1 MQTDA
6 YISNARPARNG
17 DATVSAFTA
26 AQIAAALAMKRQA
39 VQWHLRG
46 VEPATRDKIVN
57 GQAAAAWTPAQ
68 LPPALIKLAEA
79 ARVNGN
85 YRTLNDVFTN
95 PRSRWQP
102 PLPINKIC
110 DADIQAATKLRDA
123 LKPWLIRQHDIKPG
137 GLKAGGV
144 ESYARIFGHPVTPRF
159 WDELFNRTVQR
170 DGGRE
175 EWNNLAIYLPVRL
188 KQKET
193 PADVV
198 SAALADDFAE
208 LENFIAACINPH
220 DPSEAERVGLWAL
233 ARQKFAELVRAG
245 QSEKSAARRVRQFL
259 FARAKFLAP
268 SRNSLR
274 MAFERKLDKWQRDN
288 PDSLADGRKANGDRP
303 EYSSADIRRV
313 RHSAVLKNGS
323 RIDSAWREEYPLLS
337 EYTRQRHPRSRKC
350 PRAFYQLVNR
360 LKVDALCARLQGKRK
375 LRKMVG
381 SVTRNA
387 DGIHTMA
394 RWAVDDWTSNVVVAF
409 RNPDGTVSLIQPQ
422 IITVMDFASRKW
434 VGWSMSNDKG
444 PTAELVCAAI
454 LDGFR
459 RHDVPRKLYVENG
472 FTFGKSL
479 NVNGKV
485 DDQGRTVVA
494 GLAQYGCAIHHFDK
508 MSPTSK
514 GELEKSFDL
523 FQRQMERH
531 PGYAGRLQMLDASD
545 DFKRETRLINSGK
558 VDATKFR
565 YTFAEFI
572 RVMHRMIE
580 EWNAAPQFGHL
591 HGLTPNEAFEVL
603 KDAND
608 PPIKFD
614 NRLLWMLANERYR
627 VTVAAGGVSFRHYGR
642 KIQVRGGE
650 LPQHAGEE
658 FWALVDRQDCSMVTF
673 MSLDHRKTFTVE
685 TCQQPSADEPRIATG
700 CSVLANEL
708 KKISTHMR
716 AVDTEL
722 KDLTGEFGN
731 PRRDLLAQIR
741 GATNALAGVADGTT
755 RRVILNS
762 RIESSAEQMHA
773 QRQAITAKRRQNTAN
788 KSKARRLGI
797 PAVLVEDDDQSRRAL
812 ELLGDTAPANS
823 LTELDGK
830 FVYQLKPSGH
840 DQIKYVDYLVEKLAK
855 LRKAGAGFGQ
865 KFTGEITFGS
875 VKKIAAAQL
884 HCDLHDVSRFDEI
897 SSHLKAAIDATI
909 LGKRNLAKGTANYHE
924 FFQTQEM
931 P

>member
-1 MQTDA
+1 MD
-6 YISNARPARNG
+6 SNLTSHAA
-17 DATVSAFTA
+17 AFTA
-26 AQIAAALAMKRQA
+26 AQIAAVMGMKRQA
-39 VQWHLRG
+39 LQWHLRDVPPAG
-46 VEPATRDKIVN
+46 VRIVAGN
-57 GQAAAAWTPAQ
+57 EAAAWTVDQ
-68 LPPALIKLAEA
+68 LPAPLRERMAAEATQQRCRTIEALISMPRA
-79 ARVNGN
+79 A
-85 YRTLNDVFTN
+85 
-95 PRSRWQP
+95 WQP
-102 PLPINKIC
+102 AIPLNKIS

-123 LKPWLIRQHDIKPG
+123 LKPFLVQQH
-137 GLKAGGV
+137 GLNLSATEIENRGIEDYQRAFGN
-144 ESYARIFGHPVTPRF
+144 RITPRY
-159 WDELFNRTVQR
+159 WRELFMRTLRR
-170 DGGRE
+170 DNGAE
-175 EWNNLAIYLPVRL
+175 EWNRLEIYLPGRL
-188 KQKET
+188 KQKEL

-198 SAALADDFAE
+198 SEALADDFEE
-208 LENFIAACINPH
+208 LENLIAACINPH

-233 ARQKFAELVRAG
+233 ALQKFASLVRAG
-245 QSEKSAARRVRQFL
+245 QSENSAARRVREFL
-259 FARAKFLAP
+259 FARAKFIAP
-268 SRNSLR
+268 TRNALR
-274 MAFERKLDKWQRDN
+274 MAFERKLDQWQRGN
-288 PDSLADGRKANGDRP
+288 PESLADGRKDNGNRFDYP
-303 EYSSADIRRV
+303 SKDIRRV
-313 RHSAVLKNGS
+313 RHSAVLKNGK
-323 RIDSAWREEYPLLS
+323 RIDAVWREEYPLLS
-337 EYTRQRHPRSRKC
+337 EETRKRHPDRPRKC
-350 PRAFYQLVNR
+350 PRAFYQIVNR
-360 LKVDALCARLQGKRK
+360 EKVDALYARTKGKRH

-381 SVTRNA
+381 SITRNA
-387 DGIHTMA
+387 DGIPTMA

-434 VGWSMSNDKG
+434 VGWSMSNDKA

-494 GLAQYGCAIHHFDK
+494 GLAQYGCTIHHFDK

-572 RVMHRMIE
+572 RVMHRMIK

-603 KDAND
+603 KDTND

-627 VTVAAGGVSFRHYGR
+627 VTVEAGGVNFRHYGR

-650 LPQHAGEE
+650 LPQHVGEE

-685 TCQQPSADEPRIATG
+685 TCQQPSADESRIATG
-700 CSVLANEL
+700 CSVLASEL
-708 KKISTHMR
+708 KKIGLHMS

-722 KDLTGEFGN
+722 KDMTGEFGN

-773 QRQAITAKRRQNTAN
+773 QRQAITDKRRQNTAN

-797 PAVLVEDDDQSRRAL
+797 PAELVEDDDQSRRAL
-812 ELLGDTAPANS
+812 ELLGDTRPANS
-823 LTELDGK
+823 LTEADGK
-830 FVYQLKPSGH
+830 FIYQLKPAGH
-840 DQIKYVDYLVEKLAK
+840 DQIKYVDYLVERLAEF
-855 LRKAGAGFGQ
+855 RRAGAGFGQ
-865 KFTGEITFGS
+865 KFTGKITFGS

-897 SSHLKAAIDATI
+897 SAHLQAAIDATI
-909 LGKRNLAKGTANYHE
+909 LGKKNLAKGTPNYRE
-924 FFQTQEM
+924 FFQTQET

>member
-1 MQTDA
+1 VQTA
-6 YISNARPARNG
+6 ANIASNRPAVNAT
-17 DATVSAFTA
+17 ATVQTFSAR
-26 AQIAAALAMKRQA
+26 QIAFAMAMKRQS
-39 VQWHLRG
+39 VQWHLRD
-46 VEPATRDKIVN
+46 VEPATREKFVN
-57 GQAAAAWTPAQ
+57 GNAAAAWTLSQ
-68 LPPALIKLAEA
+68 LPPALLKLAEA
-79 ARVNGN
+79 ARVNGH

-95 PRSRWQP
+95 PRTRWQP
-102 PLPINKIC
+102 PLPLDKIC

-123 LKPWLIRQHDIKPG
+123 LKPWLIRQHDLKPG
-137 GLKAGGV
+137 ELKAGGV
-144 ESYARIFGHPVTPRF
+144 ESYARVFGHPVTPRF

-175 EWNNLAIYLPVRL
+175 RWNELAIYLPGRL
-188 KQKET
+188 KPKEIL
-193 PADVV
+193 ADVV
-198 SAALADDFAE
+198 SAALADDFAD
-208 LENFIAACINPH
+208 LENFMGACINPH
-220 DPSEAERVGLWAL
+220 DPSEAERAGLWAL
-233 ARQKFAELVRAG
+233 ALGKFTSLVRAG
-245 QSEKSAARRVRQFL
+245 QSEKSASRRVRQFL

-268 SRNSLR
+268 TGNALR
-274 MAFERKLDKWQRDN
+274 MAWERALDKWQRAN
-288 PDSLADGRKANGDRP
+288 PDSLKDGRKANGDRP
-303 EYSSADIRRV
+303 KYPSKDIRRV

-337 EYTRQRHPRSRKC
+337 EYTRQRHPLSRKC

-360 LKVDALCARLQGKRK
+360 IKVDALCARLQGKRK
-375 LRKMVG
+375 LRKIVG
-381 SVTRNA
+381 CVTRNA

-444 PTAELVCAAI
+444 PTAELICAAI

-459 RHDVPRKLYVENG
+459 RHDVPRKLYLENG
-472 FTFGKSL
+472 FSFGKSL

-494 GLAQYGCAIHHFDK
+494 GLAQYGCMIHHFDK

-565 YTFAEFI
+565 YTFAEFV

-614 NRLLWMLANERYR
+614 NRLLWMLTNERYR
-627 VTVAAGGVSFRHYGR
+627 VTVEAGGVNFRHYGR

-650 LPQHAGEE
+650 LPQHVGEE

-673 MSLDHRKTFTVE
+673 MSLDHRKTFTIE

-741 GATNALAGVADGTT
+741 GETNALAGVADGTT

-762 RIESSAEQMHA
+762 RIESSAEQMDA
-773 QRQAITAKRRQNTAN
+773 QRQAITAKRQQNTAN
-788 KSKARRLGI
+788 KSKAHRDGI
-797 PAVLVEDDDQSRRAL
+797 PTVTVGDDDQSRRAL
-812 ELLGDTAPANS
+812 ELMREGSRALEK
-823 LTELDGK
+823 EL
-830 FVYQLKPSGH
+830 SAS
-840 DQIKYVDYLVEKLAK
+840 EKKEL
-855 LRKAGAGFGQ
+855 
-865 KFTGEITFGS
+865 
-875 VKKIAAAQL
+875 
-884 HCDLHDVSRFDEI
+884 
-897 SSHLKAAIDATI
+897 
-909 LGKRNLAKGTANYHE
+909 
-924 FFQTQEM
+924 
-931 P
+931 